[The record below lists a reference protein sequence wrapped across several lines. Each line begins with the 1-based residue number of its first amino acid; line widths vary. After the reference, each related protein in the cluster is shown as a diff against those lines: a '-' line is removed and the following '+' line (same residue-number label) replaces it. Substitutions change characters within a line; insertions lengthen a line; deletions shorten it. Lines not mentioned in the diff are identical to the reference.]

1 MRTRRRGSGW
11 VYCVYQHDTHTYYIH
26 VDMFK
31 VTKNSFLLLL
41 IKLPPGSLPY
51 HGTTSSTLLGR

>member
-11 VYCVYQHDTHTYYIH
+11 VYWVYQHDTHTCTYIH

-31 VTKNSFLLLL
+31 VTKNSFLLL

-51 HGTTSSTLLGR
+51 YLVVRSTLLGR